1 MVQGIDIA
9 SLLPFIITC
18 TFGIVVLMLEAF
30 QRPSFSRNYI
40 AYVSAL
46 GFLIAGFVA
55 TTLPSLGNTATF
67 GGAAYTDGFT
77 TAMTML
83 FCIGGFFTCLMAP
96 AYLESHGVDRGEFYA
111 LVLFAAAGMMLM
123 AAAGDL
129 ITFFVALEIQSV
141 AVYGLTAYLRRSA
154 RSAEAGMKYF
164 LMGAFATGLMLYGM
178 ALVYGATGTTHLE
191 GIHAVLSGAGDTSQ
205 SLAQLSHDALI
216 SAATGFDA
224 TQPASLQNVGNMFGH
239 VPLLAIGVALIVVGF
254 SVKVAAVPFHMWA
267 PDAYS
272 GAPAPVVGFM
282 AAAVKAA
289 GFAAM
294 VRIFVLAFMD
304 HDVRMGAEGWAQ
316 IVFWISLASMV
327 LGNAVAINQLN
338 VKRMLAYSSVA
349 HAGYLLIAICAMG
362 YQGVVHHASG
372 IVLYSFAY
380 TFGTVGAF
388 GVLAYL
394 GRAGEEAETLDDL
407 NGLGFKYPW
416 LGAAMSV
423 FMFSSAGIPPTAGFI
438 GKFLLFKS
446 AIEAGAWG
454 SANEVAGAHMMN
466 VLVVLGI
473 LTSVAGVYYYLRVI
487 VHLYMKK
494 PVREVE
500 ALEHSGAKFAV
511 LACAALTVWF
521 GVFPGKL
528 VDLADDSVANMI
540 GNPDIVA
547 TERVADE

>member
-1 MVQGIDIA
+1 MVEGIDIA

-18 TFGIVVLMLEAF
+18 VFGTVVLMLEAF

-40 AYVSAL
+40 AYVSAF

-55 TTLPSLGNTATF
+55 TTLPSLGNQATF
-67 GGAAYTDGFT
+67 GGMAYTDGFT
-77 TAMTML
+77 TAMTLL
-83 FCIGGFFTCLMAP
+83 FCVGGFFTSLMAP
-96 AYLESHGVDRGEFYA
+96 AYLASHGVDRGEFYA
-111 LVLFAAAGMMLM
+111 LVLFSAAGMMLM
-123 AAAGDL
+123 TGAGNL

-141 AVYGLTAYLRRSA
+141 AVYGLTAYLRRSP

-178 ALVYGATGTTHLE
+178 ALVYGATGTTSLA
-191 GIHAVLSGAGDTSQ
+191 GIDAVLSGTAADPAA
-205 SLAQLSHDALI
+205 LAQRSHDALI

-224 TQPASLQNVGNMFGH
+224 TQHASMQNIGNMAGH

-254 SVKVAAVPFHMWA
+254 SVKLAAVPFHMWA
-267 PDAYS
+267 PDAYT
-272 GAPAPVVGFM
+272 GAPTPVVGFM

-294 VRIFVLAFMD
+294 VRIFVLAFFAD
-304 HDVRMGAEGWAQ
+304 DVRMGAEGWAQ

-338 VKRMLAYSSVA
+338 IKRMLAYSSVA
-349 HAGYLLIAICAMG
+349 HAGYLLIAIAAMG
-362 YQGVVHHASG
+362 YQGVVDHASG
-372 IVLYSFAY
+372 IVLYGFAY

-388 GVLAYL
+388 GALAYL
-394 GRAGEEAETLDDL
+394 GRAGEEAETLEDL
-407 NGLGFKYPW
+407 NGLGYKYPW

-446 AIEAGAWG
+446 AVVAGAWG
-454 SANEVAGAHMMN
+454 ADTGAPGAHMMN
-466 VLVVLGI
+466 VLVILGI

-500 ALEHSGAKFAV
+500 ALEHPGAKFAV
-511 LACAALTVWF
+511 IACAVLTVWF
-521 GVFPGKL
+521 GIFPGKL
-528 VDLADDSVANMI
+528 VDLADESVANMI

-547 TERVADE
+547 VEVAE